1 MDLKQLYAAA
11 AIRLGREVPL
21 PRFLLAVDAAARS
34 WLAKYPPALLLSG
47 AYFTPQ
53 SLNDALPLAEG
64 FYPALLDAV
73 SAAETGD
80 ADAARSSEVRAE
92 NAYLALWRASARG
105 KRIRGA
111 VW

>member
-11 AIRLGREVPL
+11 VVRLGHEVPL
-21 PRFLLAVDAAARS
+21 PRFLLAVDTAVRS
-34 WLAKYPPALLLSG
+34 WLAKYPSALLLSG

-53 SLNDALPLAEG
+53 SLDDALPLAEG

-80 ADAARSSEVRAE
+80 AAAAKSSETKAE
-92 NAYLALWRASARG
+92 NAYLALWRTSARG
-105 KRIRGA
+105 KRIKGD